1 MGMDAEG
8 LLASAAINLGV
19 ALLALSLFSM
29 LKKQTGNAP
38 VYRPRRM
45 AARDCGAGLLPLGH
59 GQLTPLFRLSK
70 DRKTCHDATAS
81 MRSSSSRL
89 FKFGYVTRG
98 DLNVGN
104 MHF

>member
-1 MGMDAEG
+1 MDAEG
-8 LLASAAINLGV
+8 LLSSAAINLGM

-29 LKKQTGNAP
+29 LKKQT
-38 VYRPRRM
+38 

-70 DRKTCHDATAS
+70 DRKTCYDATPS